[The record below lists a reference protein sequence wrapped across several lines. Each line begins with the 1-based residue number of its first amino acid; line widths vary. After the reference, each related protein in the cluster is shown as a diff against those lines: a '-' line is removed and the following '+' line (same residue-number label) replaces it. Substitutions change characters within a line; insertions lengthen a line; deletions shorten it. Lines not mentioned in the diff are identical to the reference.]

1 VERLSEEFLRRPH
14 AVGRPADL
22 AVGLAAAGRRLFG
35 RGEREAAE
43 HAWRELNQL
52 AEQTHDPIAIAHA
65 ASARSLG
72 AFLDGHLDQ
81 AASLGQ
87 TAMTLANAMA
97 VFTGQRG
104 PRLLLPQVLLY
115 LGRASELSGTEVP
128 SSRPGRAGRAERALF
143 VSWLGHCEEALEIR
157 GGFANIG
164 DSDDRTAPWILAAL
178 LEVGIRCGDAA
189 TAEALVDRLAPLANR
204 LQAMSSIIS
213 FGRLLGEAAA
223 MLGRAGEAKA
233 FYLQGLEVC
242 RKVAFRPEIALI
254 CLELAQLRL
263 EHFAP
268 ERAEA
273 LSNLDFAI
281 VEFGAMHMAPSL
293 ERARALARTLQPEA
307 TASPP
312 SEVDVLTPRER
323 EVAALL
329 ARGLSNR
336 AIGEA
341 LVISETTAE
350 VHVKHV
356 LGKLGLRSRS
366 QAAVWAAEHGLARS
380 ADPLG

>member
-1 VERLSEEFLRRPH
+1 MYADAYLGLSTIASGKPGDGHVYLRRAVGRARELGDEAAYLRVSAYAMAYLSSLSDQDLVERLSEEFLRRPH

-164 DSDDRTAPWILAAL
+164 DSDDRTAPWILAAARGGHS
-178 LEVGIRCGDAA
+178 VRRRGNGRSARRSAGSARKQA
-189 TAEALVDRLAPLANR
+189 TGHV
-204 LQAMSSIIS
+204 
-213 FGRLLGEAAA
+213 FHH
-223 MLGRAGEAKA
+223 
-233 FYLQGLEVC
+233 
-242 RKVAFRPEIALI
+242 
-254 CLELAQLRL
+254 QLR
-263 EHFAP
+263 P
-268 ERAEA
+268 
-273 LSNLDFAI
+273 
-281 VEFGAMHMAPSL
+281 
-293 ERARALARTLQPEA
+293 
-307 TASPP
+307 
-312 SEVDVLTPRER
+312 
-323 EVAALL
+323 AA
-329 ARGLSNR
+329 G
-336 AIGEA
+336 
-341 LVISETTAE
+341 
-350 VHVKHV
+350 
-356 LGKLGLRSRS
+356 
-366 QAAVWAAEHGLARS
+366 
-380 ADPLG
+380 